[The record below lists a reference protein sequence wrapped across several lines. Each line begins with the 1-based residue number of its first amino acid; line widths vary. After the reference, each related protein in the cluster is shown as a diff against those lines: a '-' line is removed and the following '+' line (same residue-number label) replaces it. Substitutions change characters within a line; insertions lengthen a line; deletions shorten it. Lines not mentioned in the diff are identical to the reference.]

1 MGMEMGMEMGNGN
14 GEWKCGEWKWGR
26 SQYKAIFAIR
36 AVLS

>member
-1 MGMEMGMEMGNGN
+1 MGMEMEMEM
-14 GEWKCGEWKWGR
+14 EMWKWKWGR

>member
-1 MGMEMGMEMGNGN
+1 MEMG
-14 GEWKCGEWKWGR
+14 EWKWGRSLGEWKWGR

>member
-1 MGMEMGMEMGNGN
+1 MGKW
-14 GEWKCGEWKWGR
+14 EWGEWKWGR